1 MPYDV
6 LLKPHMNRLDMTGG
20 VIDKLTIKTF
30 GFEKIIE
37 DLKSEILE
45 FFDHESPL
53 SPYLLTIKG
62 QIG

>member
-1 MPYDV
+1 
-6 LLKPHMNRLDMTGG
+6 MNRLDMTGG